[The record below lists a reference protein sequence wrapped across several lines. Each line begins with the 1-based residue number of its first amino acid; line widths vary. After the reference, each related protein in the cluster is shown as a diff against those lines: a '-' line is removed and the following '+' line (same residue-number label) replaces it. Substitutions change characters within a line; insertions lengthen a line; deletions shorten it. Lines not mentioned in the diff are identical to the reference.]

1 MRIKASMNITQIKAF
16 SYGGAVLIFGL
27 SLFFSWSFLYSNF
40 YLVMTQSSEIMNMQK
55 SVPLESLDI
64 EKFDDI
70 IKKIDDKSVN
80 KENVVSNLNNP
91 FK

>member
-1 MRIKASMNITQIKAF
+1 MNITQIKAF